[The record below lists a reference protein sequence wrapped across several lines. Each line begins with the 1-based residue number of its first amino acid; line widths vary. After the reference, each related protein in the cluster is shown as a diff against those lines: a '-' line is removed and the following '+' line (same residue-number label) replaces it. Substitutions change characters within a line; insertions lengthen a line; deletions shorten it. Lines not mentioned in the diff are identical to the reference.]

1 MRDLHILSLPVST
14 FRLHRSDTTFSAH
27 LLGISDPFASN
38 QILPYFPLRAFFP
51 LQSTKMGL
59 PHETLPRQRGGFGR
73 LSYSGTRPWPEVP
86 VGNHEHDSAAVV
98 IIGGGIAGM
107 CMAIDLLRNRKI
119 KSFIII
125 EKGGGF
131 GGTWRD
137 NKFPGC
143 CCDVWSHL
151 YCYSF
156 EQNPDWSRAYPGQE
170 EIMVSL

>member
-1 MRDLHILSLPVST
+1 M
-14 FRLHRSDTTFSAH
+14 
-27 LLGISDPFASN
+27 GISEN
-38 QILPYFPLRAFFP
+38 Q
-51 LQSTKMGL
+51 S
-59 PHETLPRQRGGFGR
+59 RQRGGFGR

-107 CMAIDLLRNRKI
+107 NMAINLLTNRKV

-156 EQNPDWSRAYPGQE
+156 EQNSDWSRAYPGQE
-170 EIMVSL
+170 EILVSLMTRESAIYSS

>member
-1 MRDLHILSLPVST
+1 MLPPADLSQLWESKISKSIYPHHPPLETSTAASFNRTSDLFFNLS
-14 FRLHRSDTTFSAH
+14 D
-27 LLGISDPFASN
+27 
-38 QILPYFPLRAFFP
+38 
-51 LQSTKMGL
+51 MGL
-59 PHETLPRQRGGFGR
+59 SEKLPRARGGFGR

-86 VGNHEHDSAAVV
+86 VGNHQHDSAAVV
-98 IIGGGIAGM
+98 IIGAGIAGM
-107 CMAIDLLRNRKI
+107 NMAIDLLTNRKV

-170 EIMVSL
+170 EILV

>member
-1 MRDLHILSLPVST
+1 LVTVLLIKSSNIHSSALYFCLTIT
-14 FRLHRSDTTFSAH
+14 GWFFS
-27 LLGISDPFASN
+27 SDPCLHLSN
-38 QILPYFPLRAFFP
+38 
-51 LQSTKMGL
+51 MGL
-59 PHETLPRQRGGFGR
+59 SENQPRQRGGFGR

-107 CMAIDLLRNRKI
+107 NMAIDLLTNRKV

-170 EIMVSL
+170 EILVRSLTPESAIYNS